1 MCRPVTVC
9 VVGSIN
15 MDLVVKVHRLPEVGE
30 TVTDGT
36 FSTFPG
42 GKGANQAVAA
52 ARLGA
57 RVAMIGRVGRD
68 AFGAVLREALA
79 ANGVDVNGV
88 GVDPEEPT
96 GVACIGVDRA
106 GRNLI
111 LVAPGANRALR
122 PAHLDTG
129 QIQASRVVLLQ
140 LEIPVATVLD
150 AARAGKVGGALVCLD
165 PAPACPLPDELWE
178 LVDVLTPNQ
187 VEARLLTGQVVD
199 TIDDAYTAAQALRE
213 RGPRAVVVKLGEQGA
228 VYVSAQET
236 GHLPALPVKAVD
248 TTAAG
253 DVFTAALAVRLAES
267 CGMEEAVRFANC
279 AAGLKVTR
287 MGAQSMPD
295 REEVDRVLGGQAGS
309 V

>member
-1 MCRPVTVC
+1 
-9 VVGSIN
+9 

-30 TVTDGT
+30 TVTDGV

-79 ANGVDVNGV
+79 ANGVDVGGV
-88 GVDPEEPT
+88 SVDPEEST

-122 PAHLDTG
+122 PEHLDV
-129 QIQASRVVLLQ
+129 SRIRTSQVVLLQ
-140 LEIPVATVLD
+140 LEVPVATVLE

-178 LVDVLTPNQ
+178 LADVLTPNQ
-187 VEARLLTGQVVD
+187 VEARLLTGRVVD
-199 TIDDAYTAAQALRE
+199 TVEDAYTAAQALRE
-213 RGPRAVVVKLGEQGA
+213 RGPRAVVVKLGERGA
-228 VYVSAQET
+228 LYASAQET
-236 GHLPALPVKAVD
+236 GHLPALPVRAVD

-253 DVFTAALAVRLAES
+253 DVFTAALAVRLAEG
-267 CGMEEAVRFANC
+267 CGLEEAVRFANC

-295 REEVDRVLGGQAGS
+295 REEVDRILGGQAGS